1 MSSPSRG
8 REPGSQGAVPAAP
21 TGWRRRRAPW
31 GAEHQRPGLTSKERV
46 PGVGGPLHLSQGTP
60 ASQPRPGRSAAVSC
74 RLGSDRVL
82 LFAFQKLLSWGFS
95 SHRAGSKARAW
106 PQTCWSP
113 GKGVRAERGEGG
125 GELLQSEMRSV
136 VAARPGVSR
145 LGLVVNQPVASSSPA
160 DVRGLWGKGGWGNG
174 MLSWE
179 LGLERGD
186 GVRESESSR
195 TRHLVK

>member
-1 MSSPSRG
+1 M
-8 REPGSQGAVPAAP
+8 
-21 TGWRRRRAPW
+21 
-31 GAEHQRPGLTSKERV
+31 
-46 PGVGGPLHLSQGTP
+46 
-60 ASQPRPGRSAAVSC
+60 
-74 RLGSDRVL
+74 
-82 LFAFQKLLSWGFS
+82 
-95 SHRAGSKARAW
+95 
-106 PQTCWSP
+106 
-113 GKGVRAERGEGG
+113 RAERGEGG

-136 VAARPGVSR
+136 VAAIPGVSR